1 VVVNFILTEQ
11 QFAQIEKQLISC
23 NSKLDTELKKSEN
36 LAKDL
41 EQSGE
46 YLIKIILI
54 SVFLL
59 FL

>member
-1 VVVNFILTEQ
+1 MVVNFILTEQ